1 MIKTIENFKGK
12 ELTFHATHVVEFFS
26 APLPTDVEGQEIAD
40 ETDLFRASNSNG
52 FEEIYLA
59 NGKTIN
65 AECEGKSHQ
74 FRIEDF
80 LRWQLERV
88 SEETLW
94 HLISKTD
101 ASVTEILD
109 SDVEY
114 EKDSDYD
121 PENWLSVYARDEY
134 PGKAVAYIRRLRVEV
149 ADDFYQAVIAAMLDE
164 RYGLLNTEWYET
176 EIDGNLEQVR
186 FAYGEWQV
194 PLMIVSMGKFFPYI
208 SNDHDSNLMMEDYKI
223 KNMFVRNY
231 DEGDVSE

>member
-1 MIKTIENFKGK
+1 MSKTIETFKGN
-12 ELTFHATHVVEFFS
+12 ELMFHATHVIEFFH
-26 APLPTDVEGQEIAD
+26 APLPADVDGQDVTDEA
-40 ETDLFRASNSNG
+40 DLFRASNANG

-59 NGKTIN
+59 NGESIN
-65 AECEGKSHQ
+65 AECSGKNHR

-94 HLISKTD
+94 QLISKTD
-101 ASVTEILD
+101 ASVTELLD
-109 SDVEY
+109 SDAEY

-121 PENWLSVYARDEY
+121 PENWLSVYAKDEY
-134 PGKAVAYIRRLRVEV
+134 PGKAVAYIRRLREEV
-149 ADDFYQAVIAAMLDE
+149 TDEFYKVVVAAILDE

-208 SNDHDSNLMMEDYKI
+208 SKDYDTNLMMEDYKI
-223 KNMFVRNY
+223 NNMFVRNY
-231 DEGDVSE
+231 DEGDVKK